1 MFFDRAG
8 SCFLR
13 CDKRCIFPATEP
25 LKSGILMCMKILL
38 DDLMKARNLTE
49 RQVSIMTGLSPSTV
63 HEIRK
68 GSMPRVDTL
77 ELLAAGLRVKISD
90 LIESRYL

>member
-1 MFFDRAG
+1 
-8 SCFLR
+8 
-13 CDKRCIFPATEP
+13 
-25 LKSGILMCMKILL
+25 MKILL
-38 DDLMKARNLTE
+38 DELMQKRRLTE

-77 ELLAAGLRVKISD
+77 ELLARGLKVKFYD
-90 LIESRYL
+90 LLDTDCL

>member
-1 MFFDRAG
+1 MFFDRTG
-8 SCFLR
+8 GCFWR
-13 CDKRCIFPATEP
+13 YGKRCIFPATEA

-77 ELLAAGLRVKISD
+77 ELLAAGLKVKISD